1 MATASESYE
10 RDYYAWAMKN
20 AQLIRQGKLSEI
32 DLNNI
37 AEELEDVGKSERRA
51 LKSHIKNVI
60 LHLLKWRYQP
70 NFRGASWRQSVRNG
84 RIAIHEIV
92 TESPSL
98 NRDIAHIIESEYS
111 SAQADA
117 IDETGLSASVFPP
130 TCPFS
135 ESQVSGDYWPD

>member
-1 MATASESYE
+1 MVTVSESYE

-51 LKSHIKNVI
+51 LRNHIKNVI

-70 NFRGASWRQSVRNG
+70 NFREASWRQSVRNG

-98 NRDIAHIIESEYS
+98 NRDIAQLIESEYS

-117 IDETGLSASVFPP
+117 VDETGLSASTFPP

-135 ESQVSGDYWPD
+135 ESQMSDDYWPD